1 MGRRGLLSR
10 LGRAFAAQ
18 TNEAPFISILA
29 ALLIGTLSIAAIAA
43 GTLGVL
49 LFFAMMSGMALGAA
63 VLIALQT
70 REFAA
75 AERLEDG
82 GGGIDG
88 SFEALQDL
96 QWEVK
101 EREARY
107 RDLLD
112 HQDDIILRR
121 DADGRL
127 TFINDGYCRVFG
139 VTRQEALGQPFR
151 LPLTGGQSP
160 LGDTELPG
168 PMPRRRSQIVEL
180 ETANGPRWFIW
191 EDFAISDDDGA
202 LAEIQS
208 VGHDVTEQREAEQ
221 ALAQARDEAESA
233 NSAKS
238 RFLASMSHEIR
249 TPMNGILGM
258 TGLLLDTKLSPEQTT
273 YAKAI
278 GSSARTLLSLIDEV
292 LDFSKIEAGRVE
304 LHAAPFDIAEA
315 MQSVIELLAPRAR
328 EKGLTLGWYAD
339 PSLPRT
345 IVGDGMRIRQILMN
359 LVGNAIK
366 FTETGGVGLSLTRG
380 AETSAPEELALRFEV
395 TDTGPGIAQEKLEQ
409 IFLEFEQAESGP
421 TRRHGGTGLGL
432 AISKQ
437 LVDAMGGEIRA
448 TSTRGKGSSF
458 IVELTLAAPM
468 DSGAIADGW
477 PEPQG
482 QSVLLAM
489 QEPVEE
495 SLAAAFLHALG
506 ARVSESDATAL
517 SGLGPAGRGRLAQY
531 DRLLTDRAT
540 LKALPFGL
548 LKAFHGDSAAGK
560 RAIIVLDPNERPEI
574 DALKGAGFDGYL
586 MRPIRPRSLLIQLFG
601 DPASE
606 PAAAPQETEATGCI
620 TPSGAALRVLLA
632 EDNDIN
638 ALLAAAVLE
647 KSGASVTRAAD
658 GAEAIAQAQ
667 SARMGNADF
676 DLVLMDIHMPDMDG
690 VEAASHIRALY
701 DAHAKAGAG
710 RPPIVAL
717 TANAFAEDRAAY
729 LEAGLDDYLAKP
741 FEKTELLNLIGR
753 WQIAGSGEAEATG
766 AAAGPGAA

>member
-1 MGRRGLLSR
+1 
-10 LGRAFAAQ
+10 
-18 TNEAPFISILA
+18 
-29 ALLIGTLSIAAIAA
+29 
-43 GTLGVL
+43 
-49 LFFAMMSGMALGAA
+49 
-63 VLIALQT
+63 
-70 REFAA
+70 
-75 AERLEDG
+75 
-82 GGGIDG
+82 
-88 SFEALQDL
+88 
-96 QWEVK
+96 
-101 EREARY
+101 
-107 RDLLD
+107 
-112 HQDDIILRR
+112 
-121 DADGRL
+121 
-127 TFINDGYCRVFG
+127 
-139 VTRQEALGQPFR
+139 
-151 LPLTGGQSP
+151 
-160 LGDTELPG
+160 
-168 PMPRRRSQIVEL
+168 
-180 ETANGPRWFIW
+180 
-191 EDFAISDDDGA
+191 
-202 LAEIQS
+202 
-208 VGHDVTEQREAEQ
+208 
-221 ALAQARDEAESA
+221 
-233 NSAKS
+233 
-238 RFLASMSHEIR
+238 
-249 TPMNGILGM
+249 MNGILGM

-380 AETSAPEELALRFEV
+380 AETSTPEGLALRFEV

-458 IVELTLAAPM
+458 IVELTLAAPAN
-468 DSGAIADGW
+468 SGAIADGW

-517 SGLGPAGRGRLAQY
+517 SGLGPAGRGRLAHY

-574 DALKGAGFDGYL
+574 DALKEAGFDGYL

-606 PAAAPQETEATGCI
+606 PAAAPQETEARGCI

-690 VEAASHIRALY
+690 IEAASHIRALY